1 MGWFTDTVLPAFKDK
16 DGTWSWTKIA
26 AATGATVAGLKLLS
40 DSELGA
46 KIGDFMGI
54 GGNQQ
59 PVGYQGKIPDYTGIR
74 SVVGDTYDP
83 LRRPGSGGQRYFSD
97 MAFATPGVA
106 ADASKGITTAIPG
119 NVQELMN
126 AADAQATASK
136 ALNRDN
142 RARQLRP
149 QMQRTP
155 EEIAAKYN
163 FIQNQT
169 PYFSQDQKNQ
179 QVQAAMNKNGISPFM
194 LAEATGLP
202 AANIQQKAREYTGL
216 APRIPAAAPTNNI
229 NKTLQD
235 LIAASQPRAY
245 GTGQMPPAPPPTMQ
259 MAQGGLA
266 SLTNGMYLGGPTDGM
281 ADEIPASIDGNQ
293 AAALSDG
300 EFVLPADVVSHLGNG
315 NSEAGAQILY
325 SMMERIRKAR
335 TGTTAQG
342 KQINPGKM
350 LPQ

>member
-1 MGWFTDTVLPAFKDK
+1 MSAVTDFFKKVFTDD
-16 DGTWSWTKIA
+16 DGTLSWTKIA
-26 AATGATVAGLKLLS
+26 TAIGLTVEAAKALS
-40 DSELGA
+40 KSELGA

-54 GGNQQ
+54 GGGNQQ

-74 SVVGDTYDP
+74 SVVGDTYDK
-83 LRRPGSGGQRYFSD
+83 LRRPGGGGQRYFSD
-97 MAFATPGVA
+97 MAFATPGVE
-106 ADASKGITTAIPG
+106 ADVSKGITAIPG

-126 AADAQATASK
+126 AANAQATKSK
-136 ALNRDN
+136 ADN
-142 RARQLRP
+142 LAINNPTYQARPIITPTPPLSDAARQ
-149 QMQRTP
+149 T
-155 EEIAAKYN
+155 
-163 FIQNQT
+163 
-169 PYFSQDQKNQ
+169 
-179 QVQAAMNKNGISPFM
+179 
-194 LAEATGLP
+194 
-202 AANIQQKAREYTGL
+202 ARVSAGL
-216 APRIPAAAPTNNI
+216 APRIPAVAPTNNI

-259 MAQGGLA
+259 MAHGGLA
-266 SLTNGMYLGGPTDGM
+266 SLTHGMYLGGPTDGM
-281 ADEIPASIDGNQ
+281 ADEIPANIDGNQ

>member
-1 MGWFTDTVLPAFKDK
+1 MSLPKWFTDLGPKVKDFFT
-16 DGTWSWTKIA
+16 DDDQTLSWTKIA
-26 AATGATVAGLKLLS
+26 AAAGLTVTAAKALAGS
-40 DSELGA
+40 DLGA
-46 KIGDFMGI
+46 KLGEFMGI
-54 GGNQQ
+54 GGGNQQ
-59 PVGYQGKIPDYTGIR
+59 PVGYQGKIPEYTGIR

-97 MAFATPGVA
+97 MAFATP
-106 ADASKGITTAIPG
+106 SE
-119 NVQELMN
+119 VQGQGLLSLAN
-126 AADAQATASK
+126 QQATASK

-142 RARQLRP
+142 LARQLRP

-235 LIAASQPRAY
+235 LISASQPRAY
-245 GTGQMPPAPPPTMQ
+245 GTGQMPPPPPPTMQ
-259 MAQGGLA
+259 MAHGGLA

-281 ADEIPASIDGNQ
+281 ADEIPANIDGNQ

>member
-1 MGWFTDTVLPAFKDK
+1 
-16 DGTWSWTKIA
+16 
-26 AATGATVAGLKLLS
+26 
-40 DSELGA
+40 
-46 KIGDFMGI
+46 MGI
-54 GGNQQ
+54 GGGNQQ

-74 SVVGDTYDP
+74 SVVGDTYDK
-83 LRRPGSGGQRYFSD
+83 LRRPGGGGQRYFSD

-126 AADAQATASK
+126 AANAQATTSK
-136 ALNRDN
+136 ANNLAINNPTYQARPIITPTPPLSDA
-142 RARQLRP
+142 ARQ
-149 QMQRTP
+149 T
-155 EEIAAKYN
+155 
-163 FIQNQT
+163 
-169 PYFSQDQKNQ
+169 
-179 QVQAAMNKNGISPFM
+179 
-194 LAEATGLP
+194 
-202 AANIQQKAREYTGL
+202 ARVSAGL
-216 APRIPAAAPTNNI
+216 APRIPAVAPTNNI

-281 ADEIPASIDGNQ
+281 ADEIPANIDGNQ

>member
-1 MGWFTDTVLPAFKDK
+1 MGWFTDTVLPFFKT
-16 DGTWSWTKIA
+16 DGKYSLPKIA
-26 AATGATVAGLKLLS
+26 AATGLTIEGLKLLS

-54 GGNQQ
+54 GGGNQQ

-97 MAFATPGVA
+97 MAFATPGVE
-106 ADASKGITTAIPG
+106 ASTGITAIPG

-126 AADAQATASK
+126 AAKAQATTSK

-142 RARQLRP
+142 IARQLRP
-149 QMQRTP
+149 VITP
-155 EEIAAKYN
+155 TPPLSDAAR
-163 FIQNQT
+163 QT
-169 PYFSQDQKNQ
+169 
-179 QVQAAMNKNGISPFM
+179 
-194 LAEATGLP
+194 
-202 AANIQQKAREYTGL
+202 ARVSAGL
-216 APRIPAAAPTNNI
+216 APRIPAAAPTSNI

-335 TGTTAQG
+335 TGTKAQG

>member
-1 MGWFTDTVLPAFKDK
+1 MSKVTDFFKNFFTDDDETL
-16 DGTWSWTKIA
+16 SWTKIA
-26 AATGATVAGLKLLS
+26 AAIGLTVAGAKALS
-40 DSELGA
+40 KSELGA
-46 KIGDFMGI
+46 KLGEFMGI

-59 PVGYQGKIPDYTGIR
+59 PVGYQGKIPEYTGIR

-106 ADASKGITTAIPG
+106 ADVSKGITTAIPG

-126 AADAQATASK
+126 AANAQATKSK
-136 ALNRDN
+136 ADN
-142 RARQLRP
+142 LAINNPTYQARPIITPTPPLSDAARQ
-149 QMQRTP
+149 T
-155 EEIAAKYN
+155 
-163 FIQNQT
+163 
-169 PYFSQDQKNQ
+169 
-179 QVQAAMNKNGISPFM
+179 
-194 LAEATGLP
+194 
-202 AANIQQKAREYTGL
+202 ARVSAGL
-216 APRIPAAAPTNNI
+216 APRIPAVAPTNNI

-266 SLTNGMYLGGPTDGM
+266 SLTHGMYLGGPTDGM
-281 ADEIPASIDGNQ
+281 ADEIPANIDGNQ

>member
-1 MGWFTDTVLPAFKDK
+1 MALPKWVTDLGKKASDFFTDD
-16 DGTWSWTKIA
+16 DGTLSWTKVAGATGLTIA
-26 AATGATVAGLKLLS
+26 AAKALAG
-40 DSELGA
+40 SELGA
-46 KIGDFMGI
+46 KLGEFMGI
-54 GGNQQ
+54 GGGNQQ
-59 PVGYQGKIPDYTGIR
+59 PVGYQGKIPEYTGIR

-97 MAFATPGVA
+97 MAFATP
-106 ADASKGITTAIPG
+106 SK
-119 NVQELMN
+119 VQGQGLLSLAN
-126 AADAQATASK
+126 RQATTSK

-142 RARQLRP
+142 IARQLRP
-149 QMQRTP
+149 VITP
-155 EEIAAKYN
+155 TPPLSDAAR
-163 FIQNQT
+163 QT
-169 PYFSQDQKNQ
+169 
-179 QVQAAMNKNGISPFM
+179 
-194 LAEATGLP
+194 
-202 AANIQQKAREYTGL
+202 ARVSAGL
-216 APRIPAAAPTNNI
+216 APRIPAVAPTNNI

-259 MAQGGLA
+259 MAHGGLA
-266 SLTNGMYLGGPTDGM
+266 SLTHGMYLGGPTDGM
-281 ADEIPASIDGNQ
+281 ADEIPANIDGNQ

>member
-1 MGWFTDTVLPAFKDK
+1 MGWFTDTVLPFFKDK

-54 GGNQQ
+54 GGGNQQ

-74 SVVGDTYDP
+74 SVVGDKYDK
-83 LRRPGSGGQRYFSD
+83 LRRPGGGGQRYFSD

-106 ADASKGITTAIPG
+106 GDVSKGITAIP
-119 NVQELMN
+119 NNMRELTD
-126 AADAQATASK
+126 AASAQATKSK
-136 ALNRDN
+136 ADN
-142 RARQLRP
+142 LAINNPTYQARPIITPTPPLSDAARQ
-149 QMQRTP
+149 T
-155 EEIAAKYN
+155 
-163 FIQNQT
+163 
-169 PYFSQDQKNQ
+169 
-179 QVQAAMNKNGISPFM
+179 
-194 LAEATGLP
+194 
-202 AANIQQKAREYTGL
+202 ARVSAGL

-266 SLTNGMYLGGPTDGM
+266 SLTNGMYFGGPTDGM
-281 ADEIPASIDGNQ
+281 ADKIPANIDGNQ

-335 TGTTAQG
+335 TGTKAQG

>member
-1 MGWFTDTVLPAFKDK
+1 MDWFLNLFKDK

-26 AATGATVAGLKLLS
+26 AATGATVAGLKALS

-46 KIGDFMGI
+46 KLGEFMGI
-54 GGNQQ
+54 GGGNQQ

-83 LRRPGSGGQRYFSD
+83 LRRPGGGGQRYFSD

-106 ADASKGITTAIPG
+106 ADVSKGITAIP
-119 NVQELMN
+119 NNMRELTD
-126 AADAQATASK
+126 AANAQATKSK
-136 ALNRDN
+136 ADN
-142 RARQLRP
+142 LAINNPTYQPRPIITPTPPLSDAARQ
-149 QMQRTP
+149 T
-155 EEIAAKYN
+155 
-163 FIQNQT
+163 
-169 PYFSQDQKNQ
+169 
-179 QVQAAMNKNGISPFM
+179 
-194 LAEATGLP
+194 
-202 AANIQQKAREYTGL
+202 ARVSAGL

-245 GTGQMPPAPPPTMQ
+245 GTGQMPPPPPPTMQ
-259 MAQGGLA
+259 MAHGGLA

-281 ADEIPASIDGNQ
+281 ADEIPANIDGNQ

>member
-1 MGWFTDTVLPAFKDK
+1 MSAVTDFFKKLFTDDDETL
-16 DGTWSWTKIA
+16 SWTKIA
-26 AATGATVAGLKLLS
+26 AAIGLTVTAAKALS
-40 DSELGA
+40 KSELGA
-46 KIGDFMGI
+46 KLGDFMGI
-54 GGNQQ
+54 GGGNQQ

-74 SVVGDTYDP
+74 SVVGDTYDK
-83 LRRPGSGGQRYFSD
+83 LRRPGGGGQRYFSD

-106 ADASKGITTAIPG
+106 ADVSKGITTAVPG

-126 AADAQATASK
+126 AATAQATKSK
-136 ALNRDN
+136 ADN
-142 RARQLRP
+142 LAINNPTYQARPIITPTPPLSDAARQ
-149 QMQRTP
+149 T
-155 EEIAAKYN
+155 
-163 FIQNQT
+163 
-169 PYFSQDQKNQ
+169 
-179 QVQAAMNKNGISPFM
+179 
-194 LAEATGLP
+194 
-202 AANIQQKAREYTGL
+202 ARVSAGL
-216 APRIPAAAPTNNI
+216 APRIPAVAPTNNI

-245 GTGQMPPAPPPTMQ
+245 GTGQMPHLIAASQPRAYGTGQMPPTPPPTMQ

-266 SLTNGMYLGGPTDGM
+266 SLTHGMYLGGPTDGM

>member
-1 MGWFTDTVLPAFKDK
+1 MGWLTDQANKYFRDK

-26 AATGATVAGLKLLS
+26 AATGATVTALKALS
-40 DSELGA
+40 DSELGD
-46 KIGDFMGI
+46 KIGEFMGI
-54 GGNQQ
+54 GGGNQQ
-59 PVGYQGKIPDYTGIR
+59 PVGYQGKIPEYTGIR
-74 SVVGDTYDP
+74 SVVGDTYDK
-83 LRRPGSGGQRYFSD
+83 LRRPGGGGQRYFSD
-97 MAFATPGVA
+97 MAFATPGVE
-106 ADASKGITTAIPG
+106 ASTGITAIPG

-126 AADAQATASK
+126 AANAQATKSK
-136 ALNRDN
+136 ADN
-142 RARQLRP
+142 LAINNPTYQARPIITPTPPLSDAARQ
-149 QMQRTP
+149 T
-155 EEIAAKYN
+155 
-163 FIQNQT
+163 
-169 PYFSQDQKNQ
+169 
-179 QVQAAMNKNGISPFM
+179 
-194 LAEATGLP
+194 
-202 AANIQQKAREYTGL
+202 ARVSAGL
-216 APRIPAAAPTNNI
+216 APRIPAVAPTNNI

-259 MAQGGLA
+259 MAHGGLA

-281 ADEIPASIDGNQ
+281 ADEIPANIDGNQ

>member
-1 MGWFTDTVLPAFKDK
+1 MSAVTDFFKKVFTDD
-16 DGTWSWTKIA
+16 DGTLSWTKIA
-26 AATGATVAGLKLLS
+26 TAIGLTVAGAKALS
-40 DSELGA
+40 KSELGA
-46 KIGDFMGI
+46 KLGDFMGI
-54 GGNQQ
+54 GGGNQQ
-59 PVGYQGKIPDYTGIR
+59 PVGYQGKIPEYTGIR
-74 SVVGDTYDP
+74 SVVEDTYDP

-97 MAFATPGVA
+97 MAFATP
-106 ADASKGITTAIPG
+106 SE
-119 NVQELMN
+119 VQGQGLLSLAN
-126 AADAQATASK
+126 QQATTSK

-142 RARQLRP
+142 IARQLRP
-149 QMQRTP
+149 VITP
-155 EEIAAKYN
+155 TPPLSDAAR
-163 FIQNQT
+163 QT
-169 PYFSQDQKNQ
+169 
-179 QVQAAMNKNGISPFM
+179 
-194 LAEATGLP
+194 
-202 AANIQQKAREYTGL
+202 ARVSAGL
-216 APRIPAAAPTNNI
+216 APRIPAVAPTNNI

-335 TGTTAQG
+335 TGTKAQG

>member
-1 MGWFTDTVLPAFKDK
+1 MSVVTDFFKKVFTDD
-16 DGTWSWTKIA
+16 DGTLSWTKIA
-26 AATGATVAGLKLLS
+26 TAIGLTVAGAKALS
-40 DSELGA
+40 KSELGA
-46 KIGDFMGI
+46 KLGDFMGI
-54 GGNQQ
+54 GGGNQQ

-83 LRRPGSGGQRYFSD
+83 LRRPGGGGQRYFSD

-106 ADASKGITTAIPG
+106 ADVSKGITTAIPS
-119 NVQELMN
+119 NMRELTD
-126 AADAQATASK
+126 AANAQATKSK
-136 ALNRDN
+136 ADN
-142 RARQLRP
+142 LAINNPTYQARPIITPTPPLSDAARQ
-149 QMQRTP
+149 T
-155 EEIAAKYN
+155 
-163 FIQNQT
+163 
-169 PYFSQDQKNQ
+169 
-179 QVQAAMNKNGISPFM
+179 
-194 LAEATGLP
+194 
-202 AANIQQKAREYTGL
+202 ARVSAGL
-216 APRIPAAAPTNNI
+216 APRIPAVAPTNNI

-281 ADEIPASIDGNQ
+281 ADEIPANIDGNQ

-335 TGTTAQG
+335 TGTKAQG

>member
-1 MGWFTDTVLPAFKDK
+1 
-16 DGTWSWTKIA
+16 
-26 AATGATVAGLKLLS
+26 
-40 DSELGA
+40 
-46 KIGDFMGI
+46 
-54 GGNQQ
+54 
-59 PVGYQGKIPDYTGIR
+59 
-74 SVVGDTYDP
+74 
-83 LRRPGSGGQRYFSD
+83 
-97 MAFATPGVA
+97 
-106 ADASKGITTAIPG
+106 
-119 NVQELMN
+119 
-126 AADAQATASK
+126 
-136 ALNRDN
+136 
-142 RARQLRP
+142 
-149 QMQRTP
+149 MQRTP

-216 APRIPAAAPTNNI
+216 APRIPAVAPTNNI

-266 SLTNGMYLGGPTDGM
+266 SLTNGMYLGGPSDGM
-281 ADEIPASIDGNQ
+281 SDEIPASMDCNHSAG
-293 AAALSDG
+293 LSDG